1 MSGLAGH
8 IFHLYE
14 DPSLTFQ
21 EIKKLILETVEGN
34 LVGTEKTDG
43 INLYLSFS
51 IPKKK
56 AVFARNKKHLAEGG
70 IDSFTLSEN
79 FNNKPDLQEAL
90 KQAALTFENFVKNLS
105 LEEQINIFGPN
116 ANHYFNADIQ
126 DPHIPNVINYNT
138 RSVVIHRTGHKE
150 YDKYNNTITER
161 NLVKEFTI
169 LEKNVDKFHNEDKL
183 IKISKL
189 RNLGPIDQK
198 TGKRLLL
205 SLDECMNAAGVGDYE
220 PIAQFIINRIDN
232 KINNTM
238 PELPNTT
245 RKLLIMRVMNNSMD
259 GAKQMFNS
267 EENTAFKNIAKT
279 VPWNLTEKYLPIIKS
294 MIENNKN
301 VLKEAISPLRK
312 VIQEFSNSC
321 LKNFNS
327 DSVSDSKAEIIRLQK
342 EIERTK
348 NAILNSQNEAA
359 IKIFNENYSQFKLDE
374 ISAVE
379 GFVFENKGT
388 LYKLTGCFAP
398 INQILGLAKFGRGK
412 EIPPIHIQENKKTAV
427 ISWGRFNP
435 PTLGHELVFKMAS
448 NLAESVNGDFYI
460 IPTKKTDN
468 STNPLN
474 FEEKTD
480 LLSKMYPEYKNN
492 ILKEDKIR
500 TIIEAAKYLASNGYG
515 KLKLIVGA
523 DRVEEF
529 SMLNKY
535 NGSEYAFENIE
546 ILSAGE
552 RLTEGESAAAMSA
565 SKLREAAVNGD
576 INSFMKGVAGRLSVE
591 DAYSVINT
599 IRSRVT
605 DKKKVLQPLTPSL
618 LNEYIRKSGKKWC
631 VIGHKKTKKGKKR
644 KFGCYAS
651 KAAAHKRLGQIEY
664 FKTHENK
671 ELNEFSAGSG
681 GGVGGFAGPPD
692 KLEQERTFFG
702 YDNANPMGGT
712 VSQFGFSTRKR
723 DDLDEIENL
732 QRLYKLYEDDF
743 MKDGVI
749 ERMQFIEELKLRK
762 IIREAIHKKAT
773 AKKKKMLS
781 EEQQLRSIIKKL
793 IKEADEDD
801 IPHESTGI
809 NVLEELLTKII
820 KVIKKDYKRMTTDES
835 QRLSFRAHLINAVI
849 NTLSTEKSTDEA
861 DEEEQQKKIEEFQKT
876 NNNVSDPR
884 FIKVDTGD
892 AEPALPEPEDKFTIP
907 GQDFT
912 GRNMALKTLKKIEKQ
927 ILESY
932 QMLDNKKD
940 KDMFYEYLIVNLKLY
955 FDKFETEMSASAA
968 EPDSATYDKEKLK
981 GNDTAQEPA
990 AAGQEMPST
999 SPQSPQVNTKLTA

>member
-1 MSGLAGH
+1 MSGLAGN
-8 IFHLYE
+8 IFHLFE

-34 LVGTEKTDG
+34 LIGTEKTDG

-70 IDSFTLSEN
+70 IDSFSLSEN

-90 KQAALTFENFVKNLS
+90 KQAALTFESFVKNLS

-161 NLVKEFTI
+161 NLVKEFSI

-189 RNLGPIDQK
+189 RKLGPIDQK

-205 SLDECMNAAGVGDYE
+205 SLNECMNAAGVGDYE

-232 KINNTM
+232 KIDSTM

-245 RKLLIMRVMNNSMD
+245 RKLLIMRIMNNSMD
-259 GAKQMFNS
+259 GTKQIFNP
-267 EENTAFKNIAKT
+267 EENTTFKNIAKT
-279 VPWNLTEKYLPIIKS
+279 VPWNLTEKYLPIINS
-294 MIENNKN
+294 MVDNNKD
-301 VLKEAISPLRK
+301 VLREAINPLKK

-321 LKNFNS
+321 LKNFDS
-327 DSVSDSKAEIIRLQK
+327 DSVSDSKSEIIRLQK

-388 LYKLTGCFAP
+388 LYKLTGCFGP

-448 NLAESVNGDFYI
+448 DLAESLNGDFYI

-468 STNPLN
+468 LTNPLN
-474 FEEKTD
+474 FEEKTT

-492 ILKEDKIR
+492 ILKEDKVR

-515 KLKLIVGA
+515 KLKLIVGS

-535 NGSEYAFENIE
+535 NGSEYVFENIE

-576 INSFMKGVAGRLSVE
+576 IDSFMKGVAGRLSVE
-591 DAYSVINT
+591 DAYFVINT
-599 IRSRVT
+599 IRSRIT

-631 VIGHKKTKKGKKR
+631 VIGHKKTKTGKKR
-644 KFGCYAS
+644 KFGCYTS

-681 GGVGGFAGPPD
+681 GGVSGFAGPFD
-692 KLEQERTFFG
+692 KLEQEGSNVYYTSPESRYG
-702 YDNANPMGGT
+702 RSGASLSG
-712 VSQFGFSTRKR
+712 KR
-723 DDLDEIENL
+723 DDLDEIEHL
-732 QRLYKLYEDDF
+732 ERLYKLYEDDF

-773 AKKKKMLS
+773 EKKKKMLS

-793 IKEADEDD
+793 IKEADEED

-809 NVLEELLTKII
+809 NVLEELLGKII
-820 KVIKKDYKRMTTDES
+820 KIIKKDFKRMTTDAS

-849 NTLSTEKSTDEA
+849 NTLSTEKSSDDA
-861 DEEEQQKKIEEFQKT
+861 DAEEQEKKIEEFQKA
-876 NNNVSDPR
+876 NNNVTDPR

-892 AEPALPEPEDKFTIP
+892 TEPALPEPEDKFTIP

-955 FDKFETEMSASAA
+955 FDKFESEMNPSTT
-968 EPDSATYDKEKLK
+968 EPDSSTYEKEKLK
-981 GNDTAQEPA
+981 GNETAASSPPEQT
-990 AAGQEMPST
+990 GNT
-999 SPQSPQVNTKLTA
+999 SPEPSKLDTKLTA

>member
-1 MSGLAGH
+1 MSGLAGN

-51 IPKKK
+51 IPKKA

-70 IDSFTLSEN
+70 IDSFSLSEN
-79 FNNKPDLQEAL
+79 FNNKPELQEAL

-105 LEEQINIFGPN
+105 LEEQLNVFGPN
-116 ANHYFNADIQ
+116 ANHYFNAEIQ

-161 NLVKEFTI
+161 NLLKEFTI
-169 LEKNVDKFHNEDKL
+169 LEKNVDKYHNEDKL
-183 IKISKL
+183 IKVSKL
-189 RNLGPIDQK
+189 RKLGPIDQK

-205 SLDECMNAAGVGDYE
+205 SLNECMNAAGVGDYE
-220 PIAQFIINRIDN
+220 PIAQFIINRIDS
-232 KINNTM
+232 KIDSVM

-259 GAKQMFNS
+259 GTKQIFNS

-294 MIENNKN
+294 MVENNKD
-301 VLKEAISPLRK
+301 VLKEAVNPLKK
-312 VIQEFSNSC
+312 VIQEFSNNC

-327 DSVSDSKAEIIRLQK
+327 DSISDSKTEIIRLQK
-342 EIERTK
+342 EIELTK

-388 LYKLTGCFAP
+388 LYKLTGCFGP

-435 PTLGHELVFKMAS
+435 PTLGHELVFKLGS
-448 NLAESVNGDFYI
+448 GLAESINGDFYI
-460 IPTKKTDN
+460 IPTKKIDN

-474 FEEKTD
+474 FEEKTT
-480 LLSKMYPEYKNN
+480 LLSKMYPEYKDN

-500 TIIEAAKYLASNGYG
+500 TIIEAAKYFASNGYG
-515 KLKLIVGA
+515 KLKLIVGS

-535 NGSEYAFENIE
+535 NGTEYVFENIE

-552 RLTEGESAAAMSA
+552 RLTEGESIAAMSA

-576 INSFMKGVAGRLSVE
+576 IDGFMKGVAGRLSVE

-631 VIGHKKTKKGKKR
+631 VVGHKKTKSGKKR
-644 KFGCYAS
+644 KFGCYTS

-664 FKTHENK
+664 FKKNESK
-671 ELNEFSAGSG
+671 ELNEFNAGSS
-681 GGVGGFAGPPD
+681 GGVSGFAGPFD
-692 KLEQERTFFG
+692 NLEQEGSNVNYTSLQSRYG
-702 YDNANPMGGT
+702 HSGASLSG
-712 VSQFGFSTRKR
+712 KR

-773 AKKKKMLS
+773 EKKKKMLS

-820 KVIKKDYKRMTTDES
+820 KLIKKDYKRMTTDAS

-849 NTLSTEKSTDEA
+849 NTLSTEKSSDDA
-861 DEEEQQKKIEEFQKT
+861 DAEEQEKKIQEFQKAD
-876 NNNVSDPR
+876 NNVSDPR
-884 FIKVDTGD
+884 FIKVDTGE
-892 AEPALPEPEDKFTIP
+892 AEPQLPEPEDKFTIP

-912 GRNMALKTLKKIEKQ
+912 GRNMALKTVKKIEKQ
-927 ILESY
+927 ILEAY

-955 FDKFETEMSASAA
+955 FDKFESEMTASTS
-968 EPDSATYDKEKLK
+968 EPTSSTYEKEKLK
-981 GNDTAQEPA
+981 GNGEAEKPA
-990 AAGQEMPST
+990 AEQPMGTAPES
-999 SPQSPQVNTKLTA
+999 SKLDTKLTA